1 MWVKLTEGEK
11 KIKQPNIDLNVRVSK
26 PSRWENIVMA
36 DMEVGMVVDME
47 ADIVDNMV
55 ADNFD
60 QVSNFDKFHNFD
72 QISQSWGV
80 G

>member
-36 DMEVGMVVDME
+36 DMEVGMVVDM
-47 ADIVDNMV
+47 DVDKVTDMV
-55 ADNFD
+55 ADME
-60 QVSNFDKFHNFD
+60 VDKVAD
-72 QISQSWGV
+72 MEMEQGV
-80 G
+80 RHHHQAF

>member
-1 MWVKLTEGEK
+1 MADMG
-11 KIKQPNIDLNVRVSK
+11 
-26 PSRWENIVMA
+26 A

-60 QVSNFDKFHNFD
+60 QVSNLDKFHNFC
-72 QISQSWGV
+72 QSLRF
-80 G
+80 